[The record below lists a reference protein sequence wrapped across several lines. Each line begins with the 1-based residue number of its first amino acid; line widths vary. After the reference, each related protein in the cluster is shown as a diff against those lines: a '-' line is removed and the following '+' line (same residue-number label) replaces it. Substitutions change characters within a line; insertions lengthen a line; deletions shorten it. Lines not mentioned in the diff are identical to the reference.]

1 MMLEIVQVPGCPG
14 ADLLAARLAEAGH
27 PRVIRRVVTSQA
39 DAERLGLTG
48 SPTLLVDGVDPF
60 ARPGQPP
67 SVSCR
72 LYLDEHGRQS
82 PAPSTSQ
89 LREALGR

>member
-1 MMLEIVQVPGCPG
+1 VILEIVQVPGCPG
-14 ADLLAARLAEAGH
+14 ADLLAARLAELGH
-27 PRVIRRVVTSQA
+27 PEVIRRVITGQA

-48 SPTLLVDGVDPF
+48 SPTLLVDGADPF
-60 ARPGQPP
+60 ASPGQPS

-82 PAPSTSQ
+82 PAPSTRQ
-89 LREALGR
+89 LRETLG